1 MRRARSASRLPRVRR
16 AASTAAVLASTVVV
30 LGLVPAG
37 SAPPR
42 ERARPA
48 LVRRAPTAEDSA
60 RALHLLQRATFG
72 ARPRDVAEVL
82 RMGTDAWLERQLHPE
97 RIPDAALD
105 ARLAAFPAAALSPAE
120 LMAEFPRPNPAQ
132 RAERARRD
140 SLRNEMGA
148 EMEGDGS
155 REMEMMDARPRRE
168 RRGGRPR
175 GPQAILPELAGARL
189 QRAVYSER
197 QLQEVMADFWF
208 NHFNVFF
215 GKNQDRYLVG
225 DYERNTVRPHVFGR
239 FRDMLEA
246 TASHPAMLVYL
257 DNWTSS
263 APGSAA
269 PEAERLAQARRRW
282 RGMTPE
288 QRRRAIDSGR
298 MTPERAAMLE
308 SDSLPTRMRRPRGI
322 NENFARELLELHTLG
337 VDGGYTQADVMEVA
351 RAFTGWTLQRGD
363 DVDFLFRP
371 AMHDGG
377 EKTVLGRRLA
387 AGRGMEDGREVLDL
401 LARHPSTARH
411 VARKLA
417 QRFVADEP
425 PPALV
430 DRLADVFLRTDG
442 DLRQVTRALFTAP
455 EFHDPRH
462 RAAKVKTPFEFV
474 ASALRAAEADAGPSR
489 GVLQALRQLGQ
500 VPYAASAPTGYPHTS
515 EEWTNGGAMLNR
527 MSYALALAAGRVDG
541 VRVGLAAPATADP
554 RAQVDALAA
563 AVLPGPRDP
572 RLLATIAQ
580 DVAAQADG
588 RDRAARALGLLLGSP
603 AFQRR

>member
-1 MRRARSASRLPRVRR
+1 
-16 AASTAAVLASTVVV
+16 
-30 LGLVPAG
+30 
-37 SAPPR
+37 
-42 ERARPA
+42 
-48 LVRRAPTAEDSA
+48 
-60 RALHLLQRATFG
+60 
-72 ARPRDVAEVL
+72 
-82 RMGTDAWLERQLHPE
+82 
-97 RIPDAALD
+97 
-105 ARLAAFPAAALSPAE
+105 
-120 LMAEFPRPNPAQ
+120 
-132 RAERARRD
+132 
-140 SLRNEMGA
+140 
-148 EMEGDGS
+148 
-155 REMEMMDARPRRE
+155 
-168 RRGGRPR
+168 
-175 GPQAILPELAGARL
+175 
-189 QRAVYSER
+189 
-197 QLQEVMADFWF
+197 
-208 NHFNVFF
+208 
-215 GKNQDRYLVG
+215 
-225 DYERNTVRPHVFGR
+225 
-239 FRDMLEA
+239 
-246 TASHPAMLVYL
+246 
-257 DNWTSS
+257 
-263 APGSAA
+263 
-269 PEAERLAQARRRW
+269 
-282 RGMTPE
+282 
-288 QRRRAIDSGR
+288 
-298 MTPERAAMLE
+298 
-308 SDSLPTRMRRPRGI
+308 
-322 NENFARELLELHTLG
+322 LG

-363 DVDFLFRP
+363 DVGFVFRP

-474 ASALRAAEADAGPSR
+474 ASALRATEADAGPSR